1 MTVTALLAAL
11 LALQAPAEAPTHV
24 SARNVPIEPGARR
37 ETVVEGLEHPW
48 ALAWLPD
55 GTMLVTERPGRL
67 RVVREGKL
75 RPEPVSGVPAVLSGG
90 QAGLLDLAV
99 HPRFTANRLV
109 YMTLAQGTAEANQT
123 VVVRARLSEDLARLE
138 QVEQLYAV
146 PRAKAGGQHFG
157 SRLLFLPD
165 GSLLVSIGDG
175 GNPPASL
182 DGAPI
187 RNQAQNEAAAFG
199 KVIRLSDAGKPL
211 PDNPLARRAGALP
224 ELYTLGHRNIQGL
237 AWDPVRNAVWAN
249 EHGALGGDEVNRIV
263 AGRNYGW
270 PLVSRTRDYAT
281 GADVGRQSAPGMTDP
296 TLLWEVSTAPSGLVV
311 YAGAAFPQWQGDL
324 FSGSLAANDVRRI
337 DLDEAGRVVGET
349 ALRVGARVRDVRV
362 GPDGFLYV
370 LTDEKAGRLLRYL
383 PAAQN
388 RPAPIAQADIEAE
401 ARRRSQGTQ

>member
-1 MTVTALLAAL
+1 MMTLSILASALLAV
-11 LALQAPAEAPTHV
+11 QAPASPSTHV
-24 SARNVPIEPGARR
+24 SARNPPIQAGARR

-67 RVVREGKL
+67 RVVQGGKL
-75 RPEPVSGVPAVLSGG
+75 RAEPVAGLPPVLVQG

-99 HPRFTANRLV
+99 HPRFAANRLV
-109 YMTLAQGTAEANQT
+109 YMTLSQGSAEANQT
-123 VVVRARLSEDLARLE
+123 VVARARLSEDLARLE
-138 QVEQLYAV
+138 QVERIYAV
-146 PRAKAGGQHFG
+146 PRAKAGAQHFG

-175 GNPPASL
+175 GNVPLAL

-187 RNQAQNEAAAFG
+187 RNQAQNAGAAFG
-199 KVIRLSDAGKPL
+199 KVIRLSDSGKPMR
-211 PDNPLARRAGALP
+211 DNPLARRAGALP
-224 ELYTLGHRNIQGL
+224 EIYSLGHRNIQGL
-237 AWDPVRNAVWAN
+237 AWDAARRTVWAN

-270 PLVSRTRDYAT
+270 PLVSRTREYAS
-281 GADVGRQSAPGMTDP
+281 GADVGQPSGAGMTDP
-296 TLLWEVSTAPSGLVV
+296 VLLWEVSTAPSGLAI
-311 YAGAAFPQWQGDL
+311 YDGSAFPAWQGDL

-337 DLDEAGRVVGET
+337 DLDAEGRVIGET

-370 LTDEKAGRLLRYL
+370 LTDEKAGRLLRYV
-383 PAAQN
+383 PAQ
-388 RPAPIAQADIEAE
+388 
-401 ARRRSQGTQ
+401 